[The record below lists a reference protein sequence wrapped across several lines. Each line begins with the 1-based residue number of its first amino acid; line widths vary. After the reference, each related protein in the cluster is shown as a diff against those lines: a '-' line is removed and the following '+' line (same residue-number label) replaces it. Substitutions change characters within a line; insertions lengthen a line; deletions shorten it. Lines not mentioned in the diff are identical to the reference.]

1 MKHRIPIP
9 TIKRF
14 PSYIRLIK
22 QYKEN
27 GLTSVSATTLANDLR
42 LNPIQVRKD
51 LAFSGIE
58 GKPKVGFSI
67 DELLVALI
75 EALGWNNSSDA
86 ILIGAGNLGSALV
99 GYKGFENYGLRIV
112 AAFDKKEDI
121 VGKTIGKLTVKPL
134 TELEEYVL
142 LNGISIAILT
152 VPANQ
157 AQTCAQL
164 LVKCGIQA
172 IWSFAP
178 KDLTLP
184 ENIAVQRTDLATQFA
199 VLSAKLRSNILKDD
213 VKADMDLW

>member
-1 MKHRIPIP
+1 MKHKIPIP

-14 PSYIRLIK
+14 PSYVRLIN

-27 GLTSVSATTLANDLR
+27 GLKSVSATILANDLR

-58 GKPKVGFSI
+58 GKPKVGFEI
-67 DELLVALI
+67 NQLYNALI
-75 EALGWNNSSDA
+75 EALGWNNSTDA
-86 ILIGAGNLGSALV
+86 ILVGTGNLGSALL
-99 GYKGFENYGLRIV
+99 GYKGFENYGLRVV
-112 AAFDKKEDI
+112 AAFDKKEE
-121 VGKTIGKLTVKPL
+121 VIGKKIGDISVKSL

-152 VPANQ
+152 VPAAQ

-164 LVKCGIQA
+164 LVRCGIQA
-172 IWSFAP
+172 IWNFAP
-178 KDLTLP
+178 KDLSLP

-199 VLSAKLRSNILKDD
+199 VLSAKLRSNIIKENT
-213 VKADMDLW
+213 KPEMDIW

>member
-1 MKHRIPIP
+1 MKHKIPIP

-27 GLTSVSATTLANDLR
+27 GLKSVSATTLANDLR

-67 DELLVALI
+67 DELQFALI
-75 EALGWNNSSDA
+75 ESLGWNNSTDA

-99 GYKGFENYGLRIV
+99 GYKGFENYGLKIV
-112 AAFDKKEDI
+112 AAFDKKEE
-121 VGKTIGKLTVKPL
+121 VIGKAIGELSVKPL
-134 TELEEYVL
+134 TALEEYIL

-152 VPANQ
+152 VPASQ
-157 AQTCAQL
+157 AQTCAEL

-172 IWSFAP
+172 IWSFVP
-178 KDLTLP
+178 KDLCLP

-199 VLSAKLRSNILKDD
+199 VLSAKLRSNIIKD
-213 VKADMDLW
+213 KNNPNLALW

>member
-1 MKHRIPIP
+1 MKHKIPIP

-86 ILIGAGNLGSALV
+86 ILIGTGNLGSALV

-112 AAFDKKEDI
+112 AAFDKKEDLI
-121 VGKTIGKLTVKPL
+121 GKTIGKLTIKPL

-178 KDLTLP
+178 KDLSLP

-213 VKADMDLW
+213 GKADMDLW

>member
-1 MKHRIPIP
+1 MKHKIPIP

-14 PSYIRLIK
+14 PSYIRYIK

-27 GLTSVSATTLANDLR
+27 GVKNVSATILANDLR

-58 GKPKVGFSI
+58 GKPKVGFDI
-67 DELLVALI
+67 DQLLEALI
-75 EALGWNNSSDA
+75 DTLGWNNSTDA
-86 ILIGAGNLGSALV
+86 VLIGAGNLGSALM

-121 VGKTIGKLTVKPL
+121 VGKKIGNLEIQSLTK
-134 TELEEYVL
+134 LEEYIL
-142 LNGISIAILT
+142 LNGIGIAILT
-152 VPANQ
+152 VPATQ
-157 AQTCAQL
+157 AQPTAEL

-172 IWSFAP
+172 IWNFAP
-178 KDLTLP
+178 KDLSLP

-199 VLSAKLRSNILKDD
+199 VLSAKLRSNMIKET
-213 VKADMDLW
+213 KADDSDW